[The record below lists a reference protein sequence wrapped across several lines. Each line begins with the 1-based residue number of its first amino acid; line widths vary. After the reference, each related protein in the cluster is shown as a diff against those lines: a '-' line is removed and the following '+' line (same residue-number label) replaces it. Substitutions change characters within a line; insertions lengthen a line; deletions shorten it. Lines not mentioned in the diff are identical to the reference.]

1 MEIKQSRHS
10 NRIRYVFGEDQV
22 QYSLQDGSGSRSFS
36 VQYTEISRDRQVL
49 EERNQWLRNVGLLW
63 LLLGGGITVASFL
76 GEGPAKLSFWLWL
89 GAFCYAVY
97 RLRWTRFTILPTD
110 KGNLL
115 VIDDAEGPRVIQELE
130 SRRAA
135 QFLREYDFIDENE
148 TPEQQRKRFKWL
160 RSEGALSEEEF
171 QERLAMIEPVVARDS
186 AVNATEPSW
195 LLN

>member
-10 NRIRYVFGEDQV
+10 NRIRYVFGEDEV

-63 LLLGGGITVASFL
+63 LLLGGGMTVGSLL
-76 GEGPAKLSFWLWL
+76 GEGPAKLSFWVWL

-97 RLRWTRFTILPTD
+97 RLRWTKFTLLPTE

-135 QFLREYDFIDENE
+135 QFLREYDFIDESE

-160 RSEGALSEEEF
+160 RSEGALSEPEF
-171 QERLAMIEPVVARDS
+171 QERLAMIETAATPIA
-186 AVNATEPSW
+186 AVNAPGPSQ

>member
-10 NRIRYVFGEDQV
+10 NRIRYVFGEDEV
-22 QYSLQDGSGSRSFS
+22 QYSLEDGSGSRSFS
-36 VQYTEISRDRQVL
+36 VQYTEISRDRQTL
-49 EERNQWLRNVGLLW
+49 EERNQWLRNVGQLW
-63 LLLGGGITVASFL
+63 LLLGGGITLASFL
-76 GEGPAKLSFWLWL
+76 GEGPAKLSFWVWL

-97 RLRWTRFTILPTD
+97 RLRWTKFTLLPTD

-115 VIDDAEGPRVIQELE
+115 VIDDTEGPRVIQELE

-135 QFLREYDFIDENE
+135 QFLREYDFIDETE

-171 QERLAMIEPVVARDS
+171 EKRVGMIETAAMPIA
-186 AVNATEPSW
+186 AVNAPESSR